1 MLGSMA
7 GKLGKS
13 SKVKEG
19 ASNEPRSHR
28 KSRRRNLL
36 RSSCSYM
43 DPSLLLEVG
52 VLEIFEEVS
61 ILGKMYV
68 MLERCL

>member
-7 GKLGKS
+7 GRLGKS
-13 SKVKEG
+13 SKGKG

-36 RSSCSYM
+36 RSSCSYR
-43 DPSLLLEVG
+43 DPSLLLELG
-52 VLEIFEEVS
+52 VLERFEEVS